1 MSRKVEA
8 EIQAQIDKMRKEYMT
23 HTEYTERLLK
33 SIDDLLRANAKL
45 QQENRELLLDK
56 VAADAEVYVL
66 QGDIKE
72 LLQRNT

>member
-1 MSRKVEA
+1 
-8 EIQAQIDKMRKEYMT
+8 MT
-23 HTEYTERLLK
+23 HEEYTERLLK

-56 VAADAEVYVL
+56 VAAAAEVYFL